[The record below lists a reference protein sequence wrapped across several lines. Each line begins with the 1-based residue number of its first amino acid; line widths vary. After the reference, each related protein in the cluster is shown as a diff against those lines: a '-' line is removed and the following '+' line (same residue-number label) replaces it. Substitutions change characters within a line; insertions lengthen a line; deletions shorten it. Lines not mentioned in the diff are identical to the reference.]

1 MRLSTLAEKVRV
13 DTTSG
18 ASEILISVLRD
29 LNHLTR
35 NVDGLGRDEVRE
47 FAFSLHRSKPSMA
60 PIFNLSNSILCLI
73 EDHPQE
79 IIPSSLLRSLFTTIL
94 RREEAANASIAA
106 VANRLIGASRIVTIS
121 YSSTVVVAI
130 KAMGENRKLSVVVAE
145 SEPGGEG
152 KKTADIIASS
162 GIETELIPD
171 SMVASRSRDA
181 DAAIVGADAVTP
193 EGVVNK
199 VGTYALA
206 LAAGNHD
213 IPVHVLCSQSKISPM
228 AFANVHM
235 TGKRLGENLIR
246 MEQIFESTPLDLFS
260 RILTDSG
267 VIRPA
272 DLRSKLKDYRK
283 ALAWQVSPLS
293 AK

>member
-1 MRLSTLAEKVRV
+1 MTLSSLAKKVRV

-18 ASEILISVLRD
+18 ASEILISILRD
-29 LNHLTR
+29 LDRHLR
-35 NVDGLGRDEVRE
+35 DVDELDRHELKE
-47 FAFSLHRSKPSMA
+47 FAFSLHRAKPSMA

-79 IIPSSLLRSLFTTIL
+79 TIPLGLLRSLFTRIL
-94 RREEAANASIAA
+94 KQEEAANASIAT
-106 VANRLIGASRIVTIS
+106 VANRMIDASRIVTIS
-121 YSSTVVVAI
+121 YSSTVVSAI
-130 KAMGENRKLSVVVAE
+130 KAMGENRKLSVIVAE

-152 KKTADIIASS
+152 RNTADIIASS

-171 SMVASRSRDA
+171 SMVASRSRYA

-206 LAAGNHD
+206 LATRNHG
-213 IPVHVLCSQSKISPM
+213 IPAYVLCSQSKLSPM
-228 AFANVHM
+228 AFTDVHM
-235 TGKRLGENLIR
+235 TGRPLGKNLNRI
-246 MEQIFESTPLDLFS
+246 EQTFESTPLDLFS
-260 RILTDSG
+260 RVLTDAG
-267 VIRPA
+267 VVRPVN
-272 DLRSKLKDYRK
+272 LRSELKDYRK